1 MRLQCAKDRVSRTVK
16 IALFGGTFDPI
27 HAGHLRA
34 AKVAA
39 RKFRLGKILFV
50 PSGNPPH
57 KHRDRLTPFA
67 HRFAMV
73 ALACQGDRRFVPSLL
88 EAPRPGRR
96 RHYSV
101 DTAKAVTD
109 SLEATDDLFFLL
121 GLDAFLDLPHW
132 KNYRHLFDLMD
143 FIVVSRPGFGSAQIL
158 KVVPRRRPQSGNRGS
173 ARTAGALKTQKG
185 AVHVLRGVHMPVASR
200 DIREAV
206 AARRRVTG
214 LVHPLVEEYIRKEG
228 LYTSV

>member
-1 MRLQCAKDRVSRTVK
+1 VN

-39 RKFRLGKILFV
+39 HKFRLGKILFV

-57 KHRDRLTPFA
+57 KRGDRLTPFA

-73 ALACQGDRRFVPSLL
+73 TLACQGDQRFVPSLL

-96 RHYSV
+96 PHYSV
-101 DTAKAVTD
+101 DTARAVSE
-109 SLEATDDLFFLL
+109 SLEPTDDLYFLL

-132 KNYRHLFDLMD
+132 KNYRQLFDLMD

-158 KVVPRRRPQSGNRGS
+158 KVVPRGRPQGGNRES
-173 ARTAGALKTQKG
+173 ARTAGVRKTQKG
-185 AVHVLRGVHMPVASR
+185 AVHVLRGVHVPVASR

-214 LVHPLVEEYIRKEG
+214 LVPPLVEEYIRKEG